1 MISKLPF
8 NKTNSKKILI
18 GLVLLCAFLT
28 ACTSDEN
35 EAFIQGSWFYNS
47 QHIQEQVGESFLEV
61 YWTFDG
67 GNYETY
73 SCCFMEFHQY
83 GRYAIVESEGDR
95 LTLELFNIDGKFNSE
110 RVQILVK
117 IDRQAD
123 MISLTGG
130 GPFTRISP

>member
-1 MISKLPF
+1 MMQHESKQKSRL
-8 NKTNSKKILI
+8 
-18 GLVLLCAFLT
+18 GLLMGVLALVAFLV
-28 ACTSDEN
+28 ACASDEN

-73 SCCFMEFHQY
+73 SCCFTEFHQY

-95 LTLELFNIDGKFNSE
+95 LMLELFNIDGKFNSE

>member
-1 MISKLPF
+1 MMLHESKQKSRL
-8 NKTNSKKILI
+8 
-18 GLVLLCAFLT
+18 GLLMGVLALVAFLV
-28 ACTSDEN
+28 ACASDEN

>member
-1 MISKLPF
+1 MIPRPPPGKTASK
-8 NKTNSKKILI
+8 TILL
-18 GLVLLCAFLT
+18 GLIFLLVFLS
-28 ACTSDEN
+28 ACTPDEN
-35 EAFIQGSWFYNS
+35 EAFIQGTWFYNS
-47 QHIQEQVGESFLEV
+47 LHIQEQVGESFLEV

-73 SCCFMEFHQY
+73 SCCFQEFQQY
-83 GRYAIVESEGDR
+83 GRYDIVESEGDR
-95 LTLELFNIDGKFNSE
+95 LVLELFNIDGKFNSE

-123 MISLTGG
+123 TISLLRG

>member
-1 MISKLPF
+1 MLHESKQKSRL
-8 NKTNSKKILI
+8 
-18 GLVLLCAFLT
+18 GLLMGVLALVAFLV
-28 ACTSDEN
+28 ACASDEN